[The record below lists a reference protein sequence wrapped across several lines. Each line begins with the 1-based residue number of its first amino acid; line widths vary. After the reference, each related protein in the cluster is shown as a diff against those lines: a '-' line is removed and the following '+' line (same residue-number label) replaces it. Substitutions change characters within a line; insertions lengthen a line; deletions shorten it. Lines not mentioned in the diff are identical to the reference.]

1 MAPFRLGIMGF
12 GRLAREYYC
21 PALRGLDHVD
31 QVLVAD
37 PLDRSR
43 DAARRALPGAK
54 VFADPAEVLAQR
66 PDGIIIAAPPSSH
79 LTLWRAAMRAGIP
92 ALVEKPFVL
101 RGELPAATG
110 TISEQR
116 LLMVDFNRRFW
127 GPYRRIA
134 ELVWGGMVGDVTRI
148 ELTLQVNVRPWCTV
162 TSHRLDPAEGGA
174 LFDLG
179 SQVVDLATWLL
190 AREPSAVLAV
200 TGSSGGPGDQV
211 QIDLIFPG
219 DVIARCRVGY
229 GRRTEERLYI
239 EGQSGRIR
247 MADPNMSVHLERGR
261 APVPWAALSDLAML
275 GWRGVFRSR
284 SMSRH
289 SIARVIRTFV
299 ECVERSTPF
308 TPGFAEAAG
317 SSRLLEAAATSL
329 TLGRPVPP
337 ERVGERVAHG

>member
-21 PALRGLDHVD
+21 PALRGLDRVG

-43 DAARRALPGAK
+43 DAARRALPDAK

-66 PDGIIIAAPPSSH
+66 PDGIIIAAPPSAH
-79 LTLWRAAMRAGIP
+79 LTLWRAAMRAGVP

-101 RGELPAATG
+101 RGELAAATG
-110 TISEQR
+110 TLSEQQ

-134 ELVWGGMVGDVTRI
+134 ELVWGGMVGDIVRI
-148 ELTLQVNVRPWCTV
+148 ELTLQTDVRPWCAV

-190 AREPSAVLAV
+190 ARDPSAVLAV
-200 TGSSGGPGDQV
+200 MGEPGDQV

-219 DVIARCRVGY
+219 DVLARCRVGY
-229 GRRTEERLYI
+229 GRPTQERLDI

-247 MADPNMSVHLERGR
+247 MADPNMGVHLERR
-261 APVPWAALSDLAML
+261 PAAVPWAALSDLALL

-289 SIARVIRTFV
+289 SIARAIGTFV

-308 TPGFAEAAG
+308 SPGFAEAAR
-317 SSRLLEAAATSL
+317 SSRLLDAAATSL
-329 TLGRPVPP
+329 ALGRPVPP
-337 ERVGERVAHG
+337 EWAGDRVAHG